1 MYQNKLTC
9 KNENFCFPI
18 THWALLDRLDE
29 RKRRKDFILERNL
42 LYPDPFEKSFTPE
55 EWEICQRYR
64 VFMRYHLKEEH
75 DELLKNIIEE
85 QRIVKRIQ
93 DLQVDASLTL
103 DSQYALFTSF
113 GSRFSFPRV
122 CWENLNLG
130 LPYPHPLSP

>member
-1 MYQNKLTC
+1 MIMYQNKLIC
-9 KNENFCFPI
+9 NNENFCFPI

-55 EWEICQRYR
+55 EREICQRYR

-103 DSQYALFTSF
+103 DS
-113 GSRFSFPRV
+113 
-122 CWENLNLG
+122 
-130 LPYPHPLSP
+130 